1 MKKNIS
7 LFFSTAYL
15 CIASFLYLS
24 LFFMFINTE
33 KYYYYLFCITAN
45 PLFAVL
51 SITSSLCCIKYLK
64 NGNSQNQKLTVVF
77 VILSALGFLYAL
89 MSLTLLWYLL
99 LYL

>member
-1 MKKNIS
+1 MKKSMPLI
-7 LFFSTAYL
+7 FSTAYL
-15 CIASFLYLS
+15 CMASFLYLS

-51 SITSSLCCIKYLK
+51 SIISSLCCIKYLR

-89 MSLTLLWYLL
+89 MSLTLLGYLL